1 LLARL
6 LPFVFAV
13 EPNIN
18 KEQKMNSRNFK
29 VVLLACAITLALANV
44 GLGQDSIALSVAPS
58 ALRALA
64 TGGVSEGQK
73 LKVEGIVI
81 NRNDESFTVRDAKGT
96 DLVVVM
102 TAKTRIT
109 KERKGLFHLDRSSNE
124 SDIRR
129 GLRLKVEGQGNSEGQ
144 LVARKIAFDE
154 QDLKTAEALESRV
167 APVEKQA
174 NSTHALAEDNRMRI
188 DGAEQRLAQ
197 AETNARH
204 LSGQVDEL
212 STIANTALSS
222 AKTAQSTADQ
232 AASDA
237 STANDRIN
245 ALDDYG
251 VFSRMTVHFKPG
263 SARLS
268 ARAKDEIDEMANNI
282 RANLKGWVVAVE
294 GFADSKGQTAK
305 NRSLSE
311 RRADAVINYLVTK
324 HGFPPRRVVQP
335 FGYGSL
341 NAVATNET
349 REGRSLNRRA
359 EITILINKGISHA
372 QQTASK
378 EQ

>member
-1 LLARL
+1 
-6 LPFVFAV
+6 V

-29 VVLLACAITLALANV
+29 VVMLACAITLAFSNI
-44 GLGQDSIALSVAPS
+44 GLGQDSVALSVAPS
-58 ALRALA
+58 ALRALEI
-64 TGGVSEGQK
+64 GGVAEGQK

-96 DLVVVM
+96 ETGVVM
-102 TAKTRIT
+102 TAKTKIT
-109 KERKGLFHLDRSSNE
+109 KERKGWFHSDKSSNE
-124 SDIRR
+124 SEIRR

-144 LVARKIAFDE
+144 LVARKITFDE

-167 APVEKQA
+167 GPVEEQA
-174 NSTHALAEDNRMRI
+174 NSTQALAENNQMRI
-188 DGAEQRLAQ
+188 GVTENRLDQAEQNAQ
-197 AETNARH
+197 R

-212 STIANTALSS
+212 STVANAALSS
-222 AKTAQSTADQ
+222 AKNAQSTADQ

-245 ALDDYG
+245 ALDDYE
-251 VFSRMTVHFKPG
+251 VFSTMTVHFKPG

-268 ARAKDEIDEMANNI
+268 ARAKEEIDEIANNI
-282 RANLKGWVVAVE
+282 RANSKGWIVAVE
-294 GFADSKGQTAK
+294 GFADSKGRSAK

-341 NAVATNET
+341 NPVADNNN
-349 REGRSLNRRA
+349 REGRALNRRA
-359 EITILINKGISHA
+359 EVTILINRGISHT
-372 QQTASK
+372 QQTAAK

>member
-1 LLARL
+1 
-6 LPFVFAV
+6 
-13 EPNIN
+13 
-18 KEQKMNSRNFK
+18 MNSRSFK
-29 VVLLACAITLALANV
+29 VVLLACAITLAFSRV

-58 ALRALA
+58 ALRALE
-64 TGGVSEGQK
+64 TGGVAEGQK

-81 NRNDESFTVRDAKGT
+81 NRDDESFTVRDLKGT
-96 DLVVVM
+96 ELLVVM
-102 TAKTRIT
+102 TAKTKIT
-109 KERKGLFHLDRSSNE
+109 RERKGWFHLDRSSNE
-124 SDIRR
+124 SEIRR

-167 APVEKQA
+167 DPVEKQA
-174 NSTHALAEDNRMRI
+174 NSTQALAEDNRMRI
-188 DGAEQRLAQ
+188 DGAEGRLDQ
-197 AETNARH
+197 GETNARR

-212 STIANTALSS
+212 STVANAALSS
-222 AKTAQSTADQ
+222 AKNAQSTADQ

-237 STANDRIN
+237 GTANDRIN
-245 ALDDYG
+245 ALDDYE
-251 VFSRMTVHFKPG
+251 VFSTMKVHFKPG

-268 ARAKDEIDEMANNI
+268 ARAREEIDEIANNI
-282 RANLKGWVVAVE
+282 RANLKGWIVAVE
-294 GFADSKGQTAK
+294 GFADSKGRTAK

-341 NAVATNET
+341 NPVATNDT

-359 EITILINKGISHA
+359 EITILINKGISHR

>member
-1 LLARL
+1 LLAHL
-6 LPFVFAV
+6 LRFFIAV

-29 VVLLACAITLALANV
+29 VVLLVCAMTLGFSSV

-58 ALRALA
+58 ALRALE
-64 TGGVSEGQK
+64 TGGVAEGQK

-96 DLVVVM
+96 ELVVVM
-102 TAKTRIT
+102 TAKTKIT
-109 KERKGLFHLDRSSNE
+109 KERKGLFHLDSSSNE
-124 SDIRR
+124 SEIRR
-129 GLRLKVEGQGNSEGQ
+129 GLRLKVEGQGNSEGL

-167 APVEKQA
+167 DPVEKQA
-174 NSTHALAEDNRMRI
+174 NSTQALAEDNRTRI
-188 DGAEQRLAQ
+188 DGAEQRLNQ
-197 AETNARH
+197 AETNARR

-212 STIANTALSS
+212 STVANTALSS
-222 AKTAQSTADQ
+222 ATNAQSTADQ

-245 ALDDYG
+245 ALDDYE
-251 VFSRMTVHFKPG
+251 VFSKMTVHFKPG

-268 ARAKDEIDEMANNI
+268 ARARDEIDQAANNI

-305 NRSLSE
+305 NRSLSQ

-341 NAVATNET
+341 NPVASNDTG
-349 REGRSLNRRA
+349 EGRSLNRRA
-359 EITILINKGISHA
+359 EITILINKGISPT

>member
-6 LPFVFAV
+6 LRFFVAV

-29 VVLLACAITLALANV
+29 VVLLACAITLAFSNV

-58 ALRALA
+58 ALRALEI
-64 TGGVSEGQK
+64 GGVTEGQK

-81 NRNDESFTVRDAKGT
+81 NRNDESFTVRDAQGT
-96 DLVVVM
+96 ELVVVM
-102 TAKTRIT
+102 TAKTKIT
-109 KERKGLFHLDRSSNE
+109 KERKGWFNLDRSSNE
-124 SDIRR
+124 SEIRR
-129 GLRLKVEGQGNSEGQ
+129 GLRLRVEGQGNSEGQ

-167 APVEKQA
+167 DPVEKQA
-174 NSTHALAEDNRMRI
+174 NSTQALAVNNQMRI
-188 DGAEQRLAQ
+188 DGAERRLDQ
-197 AETNARH
+197 AETNAQR

-212 STIANTALSS
+212 STVANTALSS
-222 AKTAQSTADQ
+222 AKDAQSTADQ

-245 ALDDYG
+245 ALDDYE
-251 VFSRMTVHFKPG
+251 VFSKMTVHFKPG

-268 ARAKDEIDEMANNI
+268 ASAKDEIDEMANNI
-282 RANLKGWVVAVE
+282 RANLKGWIVAVE
-294 GFADSKGQTAK
+294 GFADSKGRTAK